1 MFQISDRSPERTGAD
16 ASGNS
21 SASHPDGEEA
31 FVLHMQQNRSS
42 FPQEARGMLSVLVT
56 LLMATSILP
65 ALNGHWVV
73 PLFSLG
79 VMALLVWALDTH
91 TTSEPKAEAVELAQG
106 VMRYR
111 DPAGA
116 VCELPSHW
124 LRFDLEVFSP
134 TDLRLVFRH
143 RGERIEVGHC
153 LNLEERRAVAPILR
167 QALACA
173 KGG

>member
-1 MFQISDRSPERTGAD
+1 
-16 ASGNS
+16 
-21 SASHPDGEEA
+21 
-31 FVLHMQQNRSS
+31 
-42 FPQEARGMLSVLVT
+42 MLSVLVT

-65 ALNGHWVV
+65 TLDGHWMV

-79 VMALLVWALDTH
+79 VMGLLIWALDTH
-91 TTSEPKAEAVELAQG
+91 TASKPKAEAVELTHE

-111 DPAGA
+111 NPDGA
-116 VCELPSHW
+116 VFERPSHW

-167 QALACA
+167 NALACA

>member
-1 MFQISDRSPERTGAD
+1 
-16 ASGNS
+16 
-21 SASHPDGEEA
+21 
-31 FVLHMQQNRSS
+31 
-42 FPQEARGMLSVLVT
+42 MLTTLVT

-65 ALNGHWVV
+65 AINGHWMV

-91 TTSEPKAEAVELAQG
+91 SASEPKAEAVELVQG

-116 VCELPSHW
+116 VFERPSHW

-143 RGERIEVGHC
+143 RDERIEVGQC

-167 QALACA
+167 HALACA